1 MESVVIARF
10 FMVLVLWGTY
20 VRRLGRGAGSVDVR
34 FGEAG
39 DVKVSGSELW
49 WKVTAMESHGDFL
62 LHPLRLLLPQCSGKT
77 RTREMI
83 TVMVCESMGWREE
96 GKGSIEL
103 I

>member
-1 MESVVIARF
+1 MIQFGVCRYCALLYGLGVV
-10 FMVLVLWGTY
+10 GY
-20 VRRLGRGAGSVDVR
+20 VRPKAWKRGGSVDVR

-62 LHPLRLLLPQCSGKT
+62 LHLLRLLLPQCSGRT

-83 TVMVCESMGWREE
+83 TVMVCESMG
-96 GKGSIEL
+96 
-103 I
+103 